1 MTHFKIIGWFWLV
14 FGVFGFLCA
23 SWQIYNFFVP
33 GSLGMLDLL
42 DILQCAFAFVGA
54 LAGFGLLRRW
64 RWARIAV
71 EILGSIVLALSL
83 FVLLDGE
90 VILFYVFTASLALY
104 SLLVALFVK
113 YEPPPN
119 NSLQATAA
127 APSSC
132 D

>member
-14 FGVFGFLCA
+14 LGAFGFLWAC
-23 SWQIYNFFVP
+23 WQVYHFAVLE
-33 GSLGMLDLL
+33 SLGMLDLI
-42 DILQCAFAFVGA
+42 DILQCAFAFVCA
-54 LAGFGLLRRW
+54 LAGFGLLRHW

-83 FVLLDGE
+83 FVLLQG
-90 VILFYVFTASLALY
+90 VIIFYVFTASFALY
-104 SLLVALFVK
+104 SLLVALFFRYK
-113 YEPPPN
+113 QPPN

-127 APSSC
+127 APASC